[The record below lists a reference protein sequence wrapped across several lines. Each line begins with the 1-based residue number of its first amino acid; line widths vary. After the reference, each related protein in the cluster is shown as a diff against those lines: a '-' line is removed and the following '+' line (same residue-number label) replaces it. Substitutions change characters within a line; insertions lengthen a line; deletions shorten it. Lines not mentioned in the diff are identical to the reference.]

1 MVCPPFIFLAL
12 TCVRMYACA
21 LPAENQDLAHIGDA
35 CMQKLLRAA
44 GTSFTHDQWTL
55 VCDSLLRLFNA
66 STPHKLIDSR
76 EQLFFNLGLA
86 PEPPAVPHHEHRR
99 SVTDPSLAGAHFA
112 SLHQEVGDHIASAVR
127 RHTDSGGDAS
137 GAGVGSSGSAT
148 PRGWV
153 IGQQVETAY
162 GGGRVEDI
170 RGDGVAVVWLAY
182 GIAFMPTAMA
192 AKPPTVPAPTPRAG
206 HAARRSPKARGD
218 GSAIPFAPNQV
229 VTKCVIQLGLIQ
241 CVGIVVHDFLSCL
254 DESHVRALA
263 AVLKASATFARRFN
277 ADRQLREA
285 LLSAGFTPA
294 VNKLPSLLKQETSSK
309 QQLLSLLFNLY
320 AGRGSNAF
328 DGQALAKDL
337 LETYVANPVVRCYAF
352 A

>member
-1 MVCPPFIFLAL
+1 M
-12 TCVRMYACA
+12 
-21 LPAENQDLAHIGDA
+21 
-35 CMQKLLRAA
+35 
-44 GTSFTHDQWTL
+44 
-55 VCDSLLRLFNA
+55 
-66 STPHKLIDSR
+66 
-76 EQLFFNLGLA
+76 
-86 PEPPAVPHHEHRR
+86 
-99 SVTDPSLAGAHFA
+99 
-112 SLHQEVGDHIASAVR
+112 R

-170 RGDGVAVVWLAY
+170 RGDGVAVVSLAY
-182 GIAFMPTAMA
+182 GIAFMPTALA
-192 AKPPTVPAPTPRAG
+192 AEPPTAPAPTPRAG

-241 CVGIVVHDFLSCL
+241 CVGIVIHDFLSCL